1 MDTGKQFFAAI
12 RAGNSA
18 TARTML
24 EAEPA
29 LAAAKNEQG
38 QSPMLAALYSGRSEI
53 RDLLLAKGVPL
64 EFHEAVAAG
73 QLESV
78 EHFIEKDCDLVRSY
92 SPDGFPAIALAA
104 AFGHFAIVRYLF
116 EKGGDVTAVATN
128 GSGYNAVTGA
138 VSNGHQEIAIWLL
151 ENGADAN
158 YRYGPGYTPLLAA
171 AANGHLEIVKD
182 LLIHGADIHAK
193 SNDGKSALTIAEE
206 RKHSEVAVY
215 LRSKGAA

>member
-1 MDTGKQFFAAI
+1 MDTGKEFFAAM

-53 RDLLLAKGVPL
+53 RDLLLAKGVHL

-78 EHFIEKDCDLVRSY
+78 EHFIEKDPDLVRSY

-104 AFGHFAIVRYLF
+104 AFGHFAIVRCLF
-116 EKGGDVTAVATN
+116 EKGGDVTAAATN
-128 GSGYNAVTGA
+128 GSGYNALTGA
-138 VSNGHQEIAIWLL
+138 VTNGHEEIAAWLL
-151 ENGADAN
+151 KNGADAN
-158 YRYGPGYTPLLAA
+158 YRYGPGYTPLHAA
-171 AANGHLEIVKD
+171 AANGHLEIVKV
-182 LLIHGADIHAK
+182 LLVHGADIHAK
-193 SNDGKSALTIAEE
+193 TNDGKTPA
-206 RKHSEVAVY
+206 
-215 LRSKGAA
+215 